1 MDDSGTLTDTSPIP
15 TDVDLWVFA
24 YGSLMWRPG
33 FEAAERSCA
42 TVDGYHRALC
52 IESHRHRGTPERPG
66 LVLGLDVGGSCC
78 GVAFRVE
85 AARVAETLA
94 YLRERELVTKVY
106 LEILLPTTLADGRAV
121 TAVAYVVDREHE
133 QYVGLLSP
141 EETLE
146 RVTGAIGLAG
156 PNPDYVV
163 NTARELDRLGVEDP
177 TLSWLAAA
185 LTVSTDE

>member
-1 MDDSGTLTDTSPIP
+1 MIASEIP
-15 TDVDLWVFA
+15 TDVDLWIFA

-33 FEAAERSCA
+33 FEAAEQSPA

-66 LVLGLDVGGSCC
+66 LVLGLDEGGSCC

-85 AARVAETLA
+85 AAHVASVLD
-94 YLRERELVTKVY
+94 YLRERELVTHVY
-106 LEILLPTTLADGRAV
+106 VETVLPVKLQDGRLV
-121 TAVAYVVDREHE
+121 QAVAYVVDQAHP

-141 EETLE
+141 EETLA
-146 RVTGAIGLAG
+146 RVSGSVGHAG

-177 TLSWLAAA
+177 TLAWLAAA
-185 LTVSTDE
+185 LTVRTAE

>member
-1 MDDSGTLTDTSPIP
+1 MIP
-15 TDVDLWVFA
+15 TDVDFWVFG

-33 FEAAERSCA
+33 FEAVEQAPA

-66 LVLGLDVGGSCC
+66 LVLGLDAGGSCC

-85 AARVAETLA
+85 AARAPDVLA
-94 YLRERELVTKVY
+94 YLRERELVTHVY
-106 LEILLPTTLADGRAV
+106 LETVLPVTLGDGRRVEAL
-121 TAVAYVVDREHE
+121 AYVVDRAHP
-133 QYVGLLSP
+133 QYVGLLTP
-141 EETLE
+141 EETLQ
-146 RVTGAIGLAG
+146 RVSGSIGLAG

-163 NTARELDRLGVEDP
+163 NTARELDRLGVVDP
-177 TLSWLAAA
+177 TLAWLAAA